1 MISSDLFNFIWF
13 SLIRNDF
20 FDFPWHSRPRVAN
33 VLVQS
38 VCLGGERT
46 CEFNDLTDGF
56 ARGTGRWHTAAAAM
70 STEIMAGMLVI
81 WRKLNSRKKTGFQ
94 GISTDGS
101 LFTIVFFF

>member
-1 MISSDLFNFIWF
+1 M
-13 SLIRNDF
+13 
-20 FDFPWHSRPRVAN
+20 PRVAN

-101 LFTIVFFF
+101 LFTIVFFFYNKFQEDKYLF